1 MDRDLQ
7 MIWLGYRLQLWPKA
21 QCRSSLTEAEWQY
34 ANSLSTKRSLQFCNG
49 RALARQ
55 LLQRYQAI
63 SPVGVGISLPSD
75 AAPTLMVR
83 NELWQL
89 SISHSAQAIAVAV
102 SRTNKLGLDIEQ
114 LKPRNTADFSREYPA
129 LAGASD
135 QLAFYQRWT
144 AAEAYSKYSGQPLLQ
159 VLQHSLPTDLP
170 THYLPLN
177 GYMLCLSYQH
187 ADAEL
192 TITED
197 L

>member
-1 MDRDLQ
+1 
-7 MIWLGYRLQLWPKA
+7 MIWLGYRLQLWPQA
-21 QCRSSLTEAEWQY
+21 QCRSHLTDAEWHY
-34 ANSLSTKRSLQFCNG
+34 ASSLSARRSLQFCNG

-55 LLQRYQAI
+55 LLQRHQAI
-63 SPVGVGISLPSD
+63 SPVGVRISLPSD
-75 AAPTLMVR
+75 AAPALMVGDER
-83 NELWQL
+83 WQL

-102 SRTNKLGLDIEQ
+102 SRTTKLGLDIEQ
-114 LKPRNTADFSREYPA
+114 LKPRNVADFSREYPA
-129 LAGASD
+129 LAGVTD
-135 QLAFYQRWT
+135 QLVFYQRWT

-197 L
+197 

>member
-1 MDRDLQ
+1 
-7 MIWLGYRLQLWPKA
+7 MIWLGYRLQLRPKA
-21 QCRSSLTEAEWQY
+21 QCRSSLTDTEWQY

-55 LLQRYQAI
+55 LLLRYQGV
-63 SPVGVGISLPSD
+63 SPANADISLPSD
-75 AAPTLMVR
+75 AAPALKVCS
-83 NELWQL
+83 ELWQL

-114 LKPRNTADFSREYPA
+114 LKPRNTDDFSREYPA
-129 LAGASD
+129 LTGATD

-144 AAEAYSKYSGQPLLQ
+144 AAEAYSKYSAVPLLQ
-159 VLQHSLPTDLP
+159 VLRHSLPADLP

-177 GYMLCLSYQH
+177 GFMLCLTYQH
-187 ADAEL
+187 ADAGL